1 VVTWHGMPVISAAN
15 WSFPSP
21 EPPDSSAAT
30 HALGPLATLG
40 RDRTVTDVFV
50 VADGRVFADRGSG
63 AQLVSDLHIPPP
75 ETIAFAR
82 ALIEAGG
89 RHLDDA
95 SPVVDVRLGPG
106 LRVHA
111 ALPPVSLG
119 GATVSIR
126 FSRTRKTD
134 LSELNI
140 EWKGAQRDR
149 LVSAVANYETVLI
162 SGSTGSGKTTLLGAL
177 LARASPRDRIVVLED
192 VAELDIDHPHVVQ
205 LECRQANLE
214 GVGEIPLERLVRE
227 SLRMRPSRL
236 VVGECRGA
244 ELRDLLAALTSGH
257 RGGASTIHASSVE
270 LLPERMEAL
279 ATLAGLSDSHVAR
292 QVAAAFDLL
301 VHISVGEGGVRH
313 VELGTFAVGAGGELV
328 VENIV
333 AES

>member
-1 VVTWHGMPVISAAN
+1 MVTWHGMPVISAAN

-119 GATVSIR
+119 GAS
-126 FSRTRKTD
+126 TR
-134 LSELNI
+134 
-140 EWKGAQRDR
+140 
-149 LVSAVANYETVLI
+149 
-162 SGSTGSGKTTLLGAL
+162 
-177 LARASPRDRIVVLED
+177 
-192 VAELDIDHPHVVQ
+192 
-205 LECRQANLE
+205 
-214 GVGEIPLERLVRE
+214 VG
-227 SLRMRPSRL
+227 
-236 VVGECRGA
+236 RG
-244 ELRDLLAALTSGH
+244 ELRDGLNFWVH
-257 RGGASTIHASSVE
+257 RQWEDHSLRGSFGQS
-270 LLPERMEAL
+270 
-279 ATLAGLSDSHVAR
+279 LSPR
-292 QVAAAFDLL
+292 PNC
-301 VHISVGEGGVRH
+301 GVRRCCRARH
-313 VELGTFAVGAGGELV
+313 RSPSCRPTRVSAGK
-328 VENIV
+328 
-333 AES
+333 S

>member
-1 VVTWHGMPVISAAN
+1 MSATQ
-15 WSFPSP
+15 WSFPTP
-21 EPPDSSAAT
+21 EPSRPSVTPA
-30 HALGPLATLG
+30 ALGPLAALG
-40 RDRTVTDVFV
+40 RDHTVTDVFV
-50 VADGRVFADRGSG
+50 LADGRVFAERGSG
-63 AQLVSDLHIPPP
+63 PQLVSDLHISPSDS
-75 ETIAFAR
+75 TALAR

-95 SPVVDVRLGPG
+95 APVVDVRLGPG
-106 LRVHA
+106 IRVHA
-111 ALPPVSLG
+111 ALPPVSVA

-126 FSRTRKTD
+126 FSRTLKVD

-140 EWKGAQRDR
+140 AWSGAQRQR
-149 LVSAVANYETVLI
+149 LLAAVSDYETVLI

-214 GVGEIPLERLVRE
+214 GAGEIPLDRLVRE
-227 SLRMRPSRL
+227 SLRMRPNRL

-257 RGGASTIHASSVE
+257 RGGASTIHATSLE

-279 ATLAGLSDSHVAR
+279 AILAGLSPVYVAR
-292 QVAAAFDLL
+292 QIAAAFDLV
-301 VHISVGEGGVRH
+301 VHISAGEGGVRR
-313 VELGTFAVGAGGELV
+313 VELGTFAVGKGGELV
-328 VENIV
+328 VKEILPG
-333 AES
+333 E